1 MDNNVRS
8 TIPGNDEVID
18 LKELMLYILRKWRVL
33 IALGLIGALL
43 GGCYGFL
50 KPEKEQTPLNMDKIQ
65 IKEVDQYA
73 RYEQMYADQL
83 AWEEES
89 VFLNLDP
96 TDACYASR
104 IYLLRA
110 PETDLTVIGEM
121 YRVILQSGGTIDA
134 LIEASGLE
142 CSQRAIRQMVSVDFR
157 RLQEERA
164 ERQDLSDM
172 QNSDTELSTSVI
184 APDELF
190 VISGSQERGA
200 EVSVSVVGPDEETCQ
215 AMLAFLD
222 GQIDAINKRIS
233 AEFGNASCEMLA
245 ENSGRGYVA
254 EIEAAQL
261 ESTEKLAEYAAK
273 LTTLK
278 KTLTSDDLTYY
289 GIAYQGKTMNEEA
302 SGSSRAW
309 LKWAIVIG
317 VVFGFLGVCVYGVMF
332 LVDGHI
338 KTADELLAY
347 GLHPFAVMADEQAR
361 RKKNPIDR
369 LLAPKSR
376 VNDTAYLTRALK
388 GLKLEHVMLSGSTED
403 EMVAALLSEMKA
415 EDGSLLTGA
424 MLSMDAAA
432 QETAAQA
439 DGVVLLVHLWKTRRD
454 DLEQEIR
461 ICQKLG
467 YPVLG
472 TVVIG

>member
-1 MDNNVRS
+1 MENNVRS
-8 TIPGNDEVID
+8 TIPENDEVID
-18 LKELMLYILRKWRVL
+18 LKELVLYILRKWRVL

-50 KPEKEQTPLNMDKIQ
+50 KAEKEKTRLNMDKIQ
-65 IKEVDQYA
+65 TKEVDQYA

-96 TDACYASR
+96 TDACYASK

-121 YRVILQSGGTIDA
+121 YRTILQSGGTIDA

-157 RLQEERA
+157 RLQEERT
-164 ERQDLSDM
+164 ELQGLSDM
-172 QNSDTELSTSVI
+172 QNSDTELSISVI

-190 VISGSQERGA
+190 VISGPQERGA
-200 EVSVSVVGPDEETCQ
+200 EVCVSVVGPDEETCQ
-215 AMLAFLD
+215 AMLTYVDEQVQAMNRRIAAEID
-222 GQIDAINKRIS
+222 G
-233 AEFGNASCEMLA
+233 ASCELLS

-261 ESTEKLAEYAAK
+261 ESTEKLAEYVTK

-289 GIAYQGKTMNEEA
+289 GVVYQGKALNTEA
-302 SGSSRAW
+302 SGGSRAG
-309 LKWAIVIG
+309 LKWAMMIG
-317 VVFGFLGVCVYGVMF
+317 VVLAFLGVCVYGVLF
-332 LVDGHI
+332 LMDGHI

-347 GLHPFAVMADEQAR
+347 GLHPFAVMEDERAKR
-361 RKKNPIDR
+361 RSNPIDR
-369 LLAPKSR
+369 LLTPKKR
-376 VNDTAYLTRALK
+376 VNDAAYLAQALRS
-388 GLKLEHVMLSGSTED
+388 LKLERVMLSGSAED
-403 EMVAALLSEMKA
+403 ESVTALLCEMGGK
-415 EDGSLLTGA
+415 DGALLTGA
-424 MLSMDAAA
+424 MLSVDGAA

-439 DGVVLLVHLWKTRRD
+439 DGVVLVVHLWKTRRD

-472 TVVIG
+472 TVVII